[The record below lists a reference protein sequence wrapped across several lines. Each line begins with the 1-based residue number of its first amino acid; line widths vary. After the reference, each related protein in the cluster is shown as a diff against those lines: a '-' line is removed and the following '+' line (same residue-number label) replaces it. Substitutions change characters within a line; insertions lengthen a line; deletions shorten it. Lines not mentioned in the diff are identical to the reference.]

1 MTGTSQQNRLFFGI
15 ICLLCFL
22 VGGWAEVP
30 TASGADL
37 RVDLRLDRETATLA
51 DSVRLEVV
59 ISGTR
64 ERNEEPR
71 ILGLETFRVSKGGT
85 SSRLQIING
94 QVEASVEYT
103 YFLKPKQTGEFT
115 VGPAEITVKGKT
127 ARSGAATLTVEDVP
141 EKQGDRGR
149 LFLTAELTPQ
159 TVYVDQQVVYTL
171 RLYRRIKVSD
181 LSLSLPETKD
191 LVFKKLGD
199 PSEYETVYQG
209 QTYQVVEVRYRLS
222 PSQPGVYRMEPA
234 RMGMTVY
241 EPRDR
246 RRRGFFDDP
255 FFSSFSSGKPAT
267 VTGNALVL
275 QVLKLPEDDRPA
287 GFSGLVGDFKISA
300 GLTPSQVRQGESAT
314 FTVVVTGEGNIN
326 RIPDLSVPE
335 IAGVKVYADQPVL
348 DTDVGDRGLTGS
360 KTMKWALVPEREG
373 TFEIPSLSLSY
384 FDPNRETYAV
394 LKTLPLSLSVSAGSD
409 ETEDP
414 VLGVDKDDQDAGPD
428 KEEIKTLGRDILP
441 IHTSVEALGDREP
454 WGSLP
459 LTLWLVLIVPPIVYA
474 AVFTASKVRSPS
486 DTTVR
491 ISKSKRAARA
501 FERTCGGRSGCSA
514 ETCYEA
520 FRVYLNDRFGLSLGS
535 VTPEEAREILTSKS
549 VRTDRV
555 AAAEALLQKLEDA
568 VYGGNRV
575 VWEPQAGLQACH
587 LVREIERDLK

>member
-1 MTGTSQQNRLFFGI
+1 VTGTSQQNRFFFGI
-15 ICLLCFL
+15 ICVVCLL
-22 VGGWAEVP
+22 VGWAQVS
-30 TASGADL
+30 TAGGADL
-37 RVDLRLDRETATLA
+37 RVDLRLDRETATLT

-64 ERNEEPR
+64 ERNKEPR
-71 ILGLETFRVSKGGT
+71 ILGLEAFRVSKGGT
-85 SSRLQIING
+85 SSRLQITNG

-103 YFLKPKQTGEFT
+103 YLLKPKQTGEFT
-115 VGPAEITVKGKT
+115 VGPAEITVEGKT
-127 ARSGAATLTVEDVP
+127 ARSGAVTLTVKDLP
-141 EKQGDRGR
+141 ERQGDRGR

-159 TVYVDQQVVYTL
+159 TVYVEQQVVYTL

-191 LVFKKLGD
+191 LIFKKLGD
-199 PSEYETVYQG
+199 PSEHEAVYQG
-209 QTYQVVEVRYRLS
+209 QTYQVVEVRYGLS
-222 PSQPGVYRMEPA
+222 PSKPGVYRMEPA

-255 FFSSFSSGKPAT
+255 FFSSFSAGKPAT

-287 GFSGLVGDFKISA
+287 GFSGLVGEFRISA

-314 FTVVVTGEGNIN
+314 FTLVVTGEGNIN

-348 DTDVGDRGLTGS
+348 ETDVRDRGLAGS

-373 TFEIPSLSLSY
+373 TFEIPSLSLSF
-384 FDPNRETYAV
+384 FDPNRETYEV
-394 LKTLPLSLSVSAGSD
+394 LKTLPLSLSVLAGSD
-409 ETEDP
+409 ETEEP
-414 VLGVDKDDQDAGPD
+414 VLGVDRDFKDAGPD

-459 LTLWLVLIVPPIVYA
+459 LSLWLLLIVPPIVYA
-474 AVFTASKVRSPS
+474 AVFTASRVRFRS
-486 DTTVR
+486 DTAIR
-491 ISKSKRAARA
+491 ISKSRRAARA
-501 FERTCGGRSGCSA
+501 FERTCGGQSGCSA
-514 ETCYEA
+514 EVCYEA
-520 FRVYLNDRFGLSLGS
+520 FRVYLNDRFGSSLGS
-535 VTPEEAREILTSKS
+535 VTPKEAREILTSKR
-549 VRTDRV
+549 VRRDRV

-568 VYGGNRV
+568 VYGGSRGA
-575 VWEPQAGLQACH
+575 WGPREGLQACH
-587 LVREIERDLK
+587 VVREIERDLK